1 MTENIGGGHFLIQ
14 STSETAIFT
23 PEDFSKENKAIAK
36 SVKEFIAGE
45 IQSRWDDVEHVNNE
59 LSRELMLKAGEI
71 GLLAA
76 DIPEE
81 YDGMA
86 LDKVSSL
93 IIPDSLGQSAG
104 SFTITELNH
113 TGIGTLPLAFF
124 GTEDQKNRYLPGL
137 SSGQMIGAFGLTE
150 PDAGSDALNAATTAV
165 LSEDGKHYILNGSKC
180 FITNAGFADLIFA
193 FAKVDAKA
201 FTAFIVE
208 FDSNGISTDA
218 EEIKMGMKG
227 TSTRTVYFNNVKV
240 PVENVLGEVGKGH
253 VVALNALNMGRFK
266 LGAVCVGNARAT
278 LSEAVKYARQRVQFG
293 QPICEFGLI
302 KEKIGEMATR
312 VFAGESMMYRTA
324 GVIEQM
330 IEKEEEASAEDI
342 GRVTAAALSEYLI
355 ECSIMKIYGSEV
367 QGFVT
372 DESVQVFGG
381 YGYIYENPAELSYRN
396 ARINRIWEGTNEIN
410 RITITNTLLKRAAQG
425 RLALKTD
432 PAALSNEF
440 ENLKPV
446 TESDPDALET
456 QKDMLNIAK
465 TITLNLISDASNR
478 FNGDLRS
485 HQELAGI
492 FSDMLIEIYAFE
504 SAYLRACKMNSNAK
518 ERNKDTKDAA
528 LQITKVLAV
537 RLFDTLQSLAFRG
550 LPAML
555 SGKSYSEKQ
564 FSIGRLFSPPPVD
577 TIAANRQIA
586 DKCIKKKG
594 YPFKII

>member
-1 MTENIGGGHFLIQ
+1 MTENVSGGEFLIR
-14 STSETAIFT
+14 AIAWDDTFIPEEFT
-23 PEDFSKENKAIAK
+23 KENKAIAK

-45 IQSRWDDVEHVNNE
+45 IQSRGDDVEHVNNA

-93 IIPDSLGQSAG
+93 IISDCLGQSAG
-104 SFTITELNH
+104 SFSITELNH

-124 GTEDQKNRYLPGL
+124 GTEDQKKRYLPGL

-150 PDAGSDALNAATTAV
+150 PDAGSDALNARTTAV

-208 FDSNGISTDA
+208 FDSDGISTDA
-218 EEIKMGMKG
+218 EEVKMGMKG
-227 TSTRTVYFNNVKV
+227 TSTRTVNFNNVKV
-240 PVENVLGEVGKGH
+240 QVENVLGEVGKGH

-266 LGAVCVGNARAT
+266 VGAVCVGNARGT
-278 LSEAVKYARQRVQFG
+278 FTEAVKYAMQRVQFG

-324 GVIEQM
+324 GVIDRM
-330 IEKEEEASAEDI
+330 IKKEGDTSAEDI

-355 ECSIMKIYGSEV
+355 ECSIMKIFGSEV
-367 QGFVT
+367 QGFVA
-372 DESVQVFGG
+372 DESIQIFGG

-432 PAALSNEF
+432 LAALSNDF
-440 ENLKPV
+440 ENLMPV

-465 TITLNLISDASNR
+465 TIALNLISDASNR
-478 FNGDLRS
+478 FNGDLRP

-504 SAYLRACKMNSNAK
+504 SAYLRACKMNSNQREK
-518 ERNKDTKDAA
+518 NKDTA
-528 LQITKVLAV
+528 LQITKVLSI
-537 RLFDTLQSLAFRG
+537 RLFDTLQSLSFRA
-550 LPAML
+550 LPAMQA
-555 SGKSYSEKQ
+555 GKSYAEKQ
-564 FSIGRLFSPPPVD
+564 LSIGRLLSPPLVD
-577 TIAANRQIA
+577 TIAINRQIA

>member
-1 MTENIGGGHFLIQ
+1 MTENLNGGHFLVQ
-14 STSETAIFT
+14 STPETAVFT

-45 IQSRWDDVEHVNNE
+45 IQSRWDEVEHVNNE
-59 LSRELMLKAGEI
+59 LSRELMRKAGEI

-93 IIPDSLGQSAG
+93 IISDILGQGAG

-124 GTEDQKNRYLPGL
+124 GTEDQKKRYLPGL
-137 SSGQMIGAFGLTE
+137 SSGQLIGAFGLTE
-150 PDAGSDALNAATTAV
+150 PDAGSDALNANTTAA
-165 LSEDGKHYILNGSKC
+165 LSEDGKHYILNGTKC

-208 FDSNGISTDA
+208 FDADGITTDA
-218 EEIKMGMKG
+218 EEVKMGMKG
-227 TSTRTVYFNNVKV
+227 TSTRTVNFNNVKV

-266 LGAVCVGNARAT
+266 VGAVCVGNARGT
-278 LSEAVKYARQRVQFG
+278 FSEAVKYARQRVQFG

-324 GVIEQM
+324 GVIDQM
-330 IEKEEEASAEDI
+330 IKRQGDTSAEDI

-355 ECSIMKIYGSEV
+355 ECSIMKIYGSEI
-367 QGFVT
+367 QGFVA
-372 DESVQVFGG
+372 DESVQIFGG
-381 YGYIYENPAELSYRN
+381 YGYIYENPAELSFRN

-410 RITITNTLLKRAAQG
+410 RITIANTLLKRAAQG
-425 RLALKTD
+425 RPALKTER
-432 PAALSNEF
+432 AAQSNEF
-440 ENLKPV
+440 ENLRPV

-465 TITLNLISDASNR
+465 TITFNLISDANSR
-478 FNGDLRS
+478 FNGDLRP

-504 SAYLRACKMNSNAK
+504 SAYLRACKLNSNQKA
-518 ERNKDTKDAA
+518 RNKKTAS
-528 LQITKVLAV
+528 QITKVLAV

-550 LPAML
+550 LPAMVA
-555 SGKSYSEKQ
+555 GKSYAERQS
-564 FSIGRLFSPPPVD
+564 SIGRLFSPPPVD
-577 TIAANRQIA
+577 TIAANRRIA
-586 DKCIKKKG
+586 DRCIQKKG

>member
-1 MTENIGGGHFLIQ
+1 MTENVSGGEFLIR
-14 STSETAIFT
+14 SIAWEDTFIPEEFT
-23 PEDFSKENKAIAK
+23 KENKAIAK
-36 SVKEFIAGE
+36 SVKEFVAGE
-45 IQSRWDDVEHVNNE
+45 IQSRGDEVEHVNNE

-93 IIPDSLGQSAG
+93 IISDCLGQSAG
-104 SFTITELNH
+104 SFSITELNH

-124 GTEDQKNRYLPGL
+124 GTEDQKKRYLPGL
-137 SSGQMIGAFGLTE
+137 CSGEMIGAFGLTE
-150 PDAGSDALNAATTAV
+150 PDAGSDALNARTTAV

-193 FAKVDAKA
+193 FAKADAKA

-208 FDSNGISTDA
+208 FDSDGISTDA
-218 EEIKMGMKG
+218 EEVKMGMKG
-227 TSTRTVYFNNVKV
+227 TSTRTVNFNNVKV

-266 LGAVCVGNARAT
+266 VGAVCVGNARGT
-278 LSEAVKYARQRVQFG
+278 FTEAVKYASQRVQFG

-302 KEKIGEMATR
+302 KEKIGEMAAR

-324 GVIEQM
+324 GVIDRM
-330 IEKEEEASAEDI
+330 IKNEGDTSAEDI

-355 ECSIMKIYGSEV
+355 ECSIMKIFGSEV
-367 QGFVT
+367 QGFVA
-372 DESVQVFGG
+372 DESIQIFGG

-425 RLALKTD
+425 HLALQRD
-432 PAALSNEF
+432 PAAPSNDF
-440 ENLKPV
+440 ENLMPV
-446 TESDPDALET
+446 AENDPDGLEA

-465 TITLNLISDASNR
+465 TVTLNLIGDASIR
-478 FNGDLRS
+478 FNGDLRP
-485 HQELAGI
+485 HQELAGS

-504 SAYLRACKMNSNAK
+504 SAYLRACKMNSNQK
-518 ERNKDTKDAA
+518 EKNRNTA
-528 LQITKVLAV
+528 LQITKVLSI
-537 RLFDTLQSLAFRG
+537 RLFDRLRSLAFRA
-550 LPAML
+550 LPAIQA
-555 SGKSYSEKQ
+555 GKSYAEKQ
-564 FSIGRLFSPPPVD
+564 SSIARLLSPPLVD
-577 TIAANRQIA
+577 TIALNRRIA
-586 DKCIKKKG
+586 EQCVQKKG

>member
-1 MTENIGGGHFLIQ
+1 MTENVSGGEFLIRAVAWED
-14 STSETAIFT
+14 TFIPEEFT
-23 PEDFSKENKAIAK
+23 KENTAIAK

-45 IQSRWDDVEHVNNE
+45 IQSRGDDVEHVNNA

-93 IIPDSLGQSAG
+93 IISDCLGQSAG
-104 SFTITELNH
+104 SFSITELNH

-124 GTEDQKNRYLPGL
+124 GTEDQKKRYLPGL
-137 SSGQMIGAFGLTE
+137 SSGQMVGAFGLTE
-150 PDAGSDALNAATTAV
+150 PDAGSDALNARTTAV

-208 FDSNGISTDA
+208 FDSDGISTDA
-218 EEIKMGMKG
+218 EEVKMGMKG
-227 TSTRTVYFNNVKV
+227 TSTRTVNFNNVKV

-266 LGAVCVGNARAT
+266 VGAVCVGNARGT
-278 LSEAVKYARQRVQFG
+278 FTEAVKYASQRVQFG

-324 GVIEQM
+324 GVIDRM
-330 IEKEEEASAEDI
+330 IKKEGDTSAEDI

-355 ECSIMKIYGSEV
+355 ECSIMKIFGSEI
-367 QGFVT
+367 QGFVA
-372 DESVQVFGG
+372 DESIQIFGG
-381 YGYIYENPAELSYRN
+381 YGYIYENPAELAYRN

-432 PAALSNEF
+432 PAALSNDF
-440 ENLKPV
+440 ENLMPV

-465 TITLNLISDASNR
+465 TITLNLINEASNR
-478 FNGDLRS
+478 FNGDLRP

-504 SAYLRACKMNSNAK
+504 SAYLRACKMNSNQK
-518 ERNKDTKDAA
+518 EKNKDTA
-528 LQITKVLAV
+528 LQITKVLSI
-537 RLFDTLQSLAFRG
+537 RLFDTLQSLSFRA
-550 LPAML
+550 LPAMQA
-555 SGKSYSEKQ
+555 GKSYAEKQ
-564 FSIGRLFSPPPVD
+564 LSIGRLLSPPLID
-577 TIAANRQIA
+577 TIAINRQIA
-586 DKCIKKKG
+586 DKCVKKKG

>member
-1 MTENIGGGHFLIQ
+1 MTENMKGGHFLIQ
-14 STSETAIFT
+14 STPETAIFT
-23 PEDFSKENKAIAK
+23 PENFTKEHKAIAK
-36 SVKEFIAGE
+36 SVKEFVAGE
-45 IQSRWDDVEHVNNE
+45 IQSRGDEVEHVNNE
-59 LSRELMLKAGEI
+59 LSRELMLKAGDI

-93 IIPDSLGQSAG
+93 IISDILGQGAG
-104 SFTITELNH
+104 SFAITELNP

-124 GTEDQKNRYLPGL
+124 GTEDQKKRYLPGL
-137 SSGQMIGAFGLTE
+137 SSGQLIGAFGLTE

-208 FDSNGISTDA
+208 FGSDGLSTDA

-227 TSTRTVYFNNVKV
+227 TSTRMVNFNNVKV

-253 VVALNALNMGRFK
+253 VAALNALNMGRFK

-278 LSEAVKYARQRVQFG
+278 FTEAVNYARQRVQFG

-302 KEKIGEMATR
+302 KEKIGEMATL

-330 IEKEEEASAEDI
+330 IEKEGKTSAEDI

-355 ECSIMKIYGSEV
+355 ECSIMKIYGSEI
-367 QGFVT
+367 QSFVT
-372 DESVQVFGG
+372 DESVQIFGG
-381 YGYIYENPAELSYRN
+381 YGFIYENPAELSYRN

-425 RLALKTD
+425 HLALKTD
-432 PAALSNEF
+432 PAALQKEF
-440 ENLKPV
+440 ENLTPV
-446 TESDPDALET
+446 TESDPNALET

-465 TITLNLISDASNR
+465 TITLDLISDASNR
-478 FNGDLRS
+478 FNGDLRP

-504 SAYLRACKMNSNAK
+504 SAYLRACKMNSNKK
-518 ERNKDTKDAA
+518 ERNKETA
-528 LQITKVLAV
+528 LQIAKVLAV
-537 RLFDTLQSLAFRG
+537 RLFDTLQSLAVRG

-564 FSIGRLFSPPPVD
+564 TSIGRLFSPPAVD
-577 TIAANRQIA
+577 TIATNRQIA

>member
-1 MTENIGGGHFLIQ
+1 MTENVSGGEFLIRAVAWED
-14 STSETAIFT
+14 TFIPEEFT
-23 PEDFSKENKAIAK
+23 KENTAIAK

-45 IQSRWDDVEHVNNE
+45 IQSRGDDVEHVNNA

-93 IIPDSLGQSAG
+93 IISDCLGQGAG
-104 SFTITELNH
+104 SFSITELNH

-124 GTEDQKNRYLPGL
+124 GTQDQKKRYLPGL
-137 SSGQMIGAFGLTE
+137 SSGQMVGAFGLTE
-150 PDAGSDALNAATTAV
+150 PDAGSDALNARTTAA

-208 FDSNGISTDA
+208 FDSDGISTDA
-218 EEIKMGMKG
+218 EEVKMGMKG
-227 TSTRTVYFNNVKV
+227 TSTRTVNFNNVKV

-266 LGAVCVGNARAT
+266 VGAVCVGNARGT
-278 LSEAVKYARQRVQFG
+278 FTEAVKYASQRVQFG

-324 GVIEQM
+324 GVIDRM
-330 IEKEEEASAEDI
+330 IKKEGDTSAEDI

-355 ECSIMKIYGSEV
+355 ECSIMKIFGSEI
-367 QGFVT
+367 QGFVA
-372 DESVQVFGG
+372 DESIQIFGG
-381 YGYIYENPAELSYRN
+381 YGYIYENPAELAYRN

-432 PAALSNEF
+432 PAAVSNDF
-440 ENLKPV
+440 ENLMPV

-456 QKDMLNIAK
+456 QKDMLNITK
-465 TITLNLISDASNR
+465 TITLNLINEASNR
-478 FNGDLRS
+478 FNGDLRP

-504 SAYLRACKMNSNAK
+504 SAYLRACKMNSNQK
-518 ERNKDTKDAA
+518 EKNKGTA
-528 LQITKVLAV
+528 LQITKVLSI
-537 RLFDTLQSLAFRG
+537 RLFDTLQSLSFRA
-550 LPAML
+550 LPAMQA
-555 SGKSYSEKQ
+555 GKSYAEKQ
-564 FSIGRLFSPPPVD
+564 LSIGRLLSPPRID
-577 TIAANRQIA
+577 TIAINRQIA
-586 DKCIKKKG
+586 DKCVKKKG

>member
-1 MTENIGGGHFLIQ
+1 MTETVSGGEFLIRVIVWED
-14 STSETAIFT
+14 TFI
-23 PEDFSKENKAIAK
+23 PEEFSKENKAIAK

-45 IQSRWDDVEHVNNE
+45 IQSRGDEVEHVNNE

-93 IIPDSLGQSAG
+93 IISDSLGQGAG

-124 GTEDQKNRYLPGL
+124 GTEDQKKRYLPGL
-137 SSGQMIGAFGLTE
+137 CSGELIGAFGLTE
-150 PDAGSDALNAATTAV
+150 PDAGSDALNPSTTAV
-165 LSEDGKHYILNGSKC
+165 LSEDGQHYILNGSKS

-193 FAKVDAKA
+193 FAKVDAQA

-208 FDSNGISTDA
+208 FDADGISTDA
-218 EEIKMGMKG
+218 EEVKMGMKG
-227 TSTRTVYFNNVKV
+227 TSTRTVNFKNVKV

-266 LGAVCVGNARAT
+266 VGAVCVGNARGT
-278 LSEAVKYARQRVQFG
+278 FTEAVKYARQRVQFG

-330 IEKEEEASAEDI
+330 IEKEGKTSAEDI

-355 ECSIMKIYGSEV
+355 ECSIMKIYGSEI
-367 QGFVT
+367 QSFVT
-372 DESVQVFGG
+372 DESVQIFGG
-381 YGYIYENPAELSYRN
+381 YGFIYENPAELSYRN

-425 RLALKTD
+425 HLALITD
-432 PAALSNEF
+432 PAALQKEF
-440 ENLKPV
+440 KNLTPV

-456 QKDMLNIAK
+456 LKDMLNIAK
-465 TITLNLISDASNR
+465 TITLDLISDASNR
-478 FNGDLRS
+478 FNGELRP

-504 SAYLRACKMNSNAK
+504 SAYLRACKMNSNKK
-518 ERNKDTKDAA
+518 ERNKETA
-528 LQITKVLAV
+528 LQIAKVLAV
-537 RLFDTLQSLAFRG
+537 RLFDTLQSLAIRG
-550 LPAML
+550 LPAMH
-555 SGKSYSEKQ
+555 SGKSYSKKQ
-564 FSIGRLFSPPPVD
+564 SSIGRLFSPPPVD
-577 TIAANRQIA
+577 TIATNRQIA

-594 YPFKII
+594 YPFKNI

>member
-1 MTENIGGGHFLIQ
+1 MTEHVSGGEFLIRMIDWDD
-14 STSETAIFT
+14 TFI
-23 PEDFSKENKAIAK
+23 PEEFSKENKAIAK

-45 IQSRWDDVEHVNNE
+45 IQSRGDEVEHVNNE

-93 IIPDSLGQSAG
+93 IISDSLGQGAG

-124 GTEDQKNRYLPGL
+124 GTEDQKKRYLPGL
-137 SSGQMIGAFGLTE
+137 SSGKLIGAFGLTE
-150 PDAGSDALNAATTAV
+150 PDAGSDALNARTTAV
-165 LSEDGKHYILNGSKC
+165 LSEDGKHYILNGSKS

-208 FDSNGISTDA
+208 FDADGISTDA
-218 EEIKMGMKG
+218 EEVKMGMKG
-227 TSTRTVYFNNVKV
+227 TSTRTVNFNNVIV

-266 LGAVCVGNARAT
+266 VGAVCVGNARGT
-278 LSEAVKYARQRVQFG
+278 FSEAVKYARQRVQFG

-302 KEKIGEMATR
+302 KEKIGEMAAR

-324 GVIEQM
+324 AVIDRM
-330 IEKEEEASAEDI
+330 IKKEGDTSADDI

-355 ECSIMKIYGSEV
+355 ECSIMKIFGSEV
-367 QGFVT
+367 QGFVA
-372 DESVQVFGG
+372 DESIQIFGG
-381 YGYIYENPAELSYRN
+381 YGYIYENPAELAYRN

-410 RITITNTLLKRAAQG
+410 RMTITNTLLKRAAQG
-425 RLALKTD
+425 RLSLKTD
-432 PAALSNEF
+432 ATAESNDF
-440 ENLKPV
+440 ENLMPV

-456 QKDMLNIAK
+456 QNDMLKIAK
-465 TITLNLISDASNR
+465 VITLNLISDAIIQ
-478 FNGDLRS
+478 FNGDLRP

-504 SAYLRACKMNSNAK
+504 SAYLRACKMNSRKK
-518 ERNKDTKDAA
+518 ERNKDTA
-528 LQITKVLAV
+528 LLITKVMSIS
-537 RLFDTLQSLAFRG
+537 LFDRLQSLSYRA
-550 LPAML
+550 LPAMQA
-555 SGKSYSEKQ
+555 GKSYTEKLL
-564 FSIGRLFSPPPVD
+564 SIGKLFSPPPVN
-577 TIAANRQIA
+577 TIATSRQIA
-586 DKCIKKKG
+586 DQCIKKKS

>member
-1 MTENIGGGHFLIQ
+1 MTENASGGEFLIR
-14 STSETAIFT
+14 AIGWDDTFI
-23 PEDFSKENKAIAK
+23 PEEFSKENKAIAK

-45 IQSRWDDVEHVNNE
+45 IQSRGDEVEHVNNE

-93 IIPDSLGQSAG
+93 IISDILGQGAG

-124 GTEDQKNRYLPGL
+124 GTEDQKKRYLPGL
-137 SSGQMIGAFGLTE
+137 SSGQMVGAFGLTE
-150 PDAGSDALNAATTAV
+150 PDAGSDALNPSTTAV
-165 LSEDGKHYILNGSKC
+165 LSEDGRHYILNGSKC

-201 FTAFIVE
+201 FTAFMVE
-208 FDSNGISTDA
+208 FDADGISTDA
-218 EEIKMGMKG
+218 EEVKMGMKG
-227 TSTRTVYFNNVKV
+227 TSTRTVNFNNVKV

-253 VVALNALNMGRFK
+253 LVALNALNMGRFK
-266 LGAVCVGNARAT
+266 VGAVCVGNARGT
-278 LSEAVKYARQRVQFG
+278 FIEAVKYAKQRVQFG

-324 GVIEQM
+324 GVIDQM
-330 IEKEEEASAEDI
+330 IKKEGDTPAGGI
-342 GRVTAAALSEYLI
+342 GRVTAAALVEYMI
-355 ECSIMKIYGSEV
+355 ECSIMKIFGSEI
-367 QGFVT
+367 QGFVA
-372 DESVQVFGG
+372 DESVQIFGG
-381 YGYIYENPAELSYRN
+381 YGYIYENPAELAYRN

-410 RITITNTLLKRAAQG
+410 RITIINTLLKRAAQG

-432 PAALSNEF
+432 PAALSNDF
-440 ENLKPV
+440 ENLMTV

-456 QKDMLNIAK
+456 QEDMLNIAK
-465 TITLNLISDASNR
+465 TITLNLIGDAINR
-478 FNGDLRS
+478 FNGDLRP

-492 FSDMLIEIYAFE
+492 FSDMLMEIYAFE
-504 SAYLRACKMNSNAK
+504 SAYLRACKMNSNK
-518 ERNKDTKDAA
+518 REKNKDTA
-528 LQITKVLAV
+528 LQITKVLSI
-537 RLFDTLQSLAFRG
+537 RLFDTLQSLSFRG
-550 LPAML
+550 LPAMQA
-555 SGKSYSEKQ
+555 GKSCAEKQ
-564 FSIGRLFSPPPVD
+564 LSIGRLFIPPRVD
-577 TIAANRQIA
+577 TIAINRQIA
-586 DKCIKKKG
+586 DKCIQKKG

>member
-1 MTENIGGGHFLIQ
+1 MMTEYVSGGEFLIR
-14 STSETAIFT
+14 AIAWDDTFI
-23 PEDFSKENKAIAK
+23 PEEFSKENKAIAK

-45 IQSRWDDVEHVNNE
+45 ILSRGDDVEHVNNA

-93 IIPDSLGQSAG
+93 IISDSLGQSAG

-113 TGIGTLPLAFF
+113 TGIGTLPVAFF

-150 PDAGSDALNAATTAV
+150 PDAGSDALNARTTAV
-165 LSEDGKHYILNGSKC
+165 LSEDGKHYILNGSKS

-193 FAKVDAKA
+193 FAKVDEKA

-208 FDSNGISTDA
+208 FDADGISTDA
-218 EEIKMGMKG
+218 EEVKMGMKG
-227 TSTRTVYFNNVKV
+227 TSTRTVNFNNVKV

-266 LGAVCVGNARAT
+266 VGAVCVGNARGT
-278 LSEAVKYARQRVQFG
+278 FSEAVKYARQRVQFG

-324 GVIEQM
+324 GVIDRM
-330 IEKEEEASAEDI
+330 IKKEGDTPAEDI

-355 ECSIMKIYGSEV
+355 ECSIMKIFGSEI
-367 QGFVT
+367 QGFVA
-372 DESVQVFGG
+372 DESIQIFGG

-432 PAALSNEF
+432 PAALSNDF
-440 ENLKPV
+440 ENLMPV
-446 TESDPDALET
+446 IESDPDALET
-456 QKDMLNIAK
+456 QEDMLNIAK
-465 TITLNLISDASNR
+465 TITLNLIGDAINR
-478 FNGDLRS
+478 FNGDLRP
-485 HQELAGI
+485 HQEIAGI

-504 SAYLRACKMNSNAK
+504 STYLRACKMDANKK
-518 ERNKDTKDAA
+518 EKNKDTA
-528 LQITKVLAV
+528 LQITKVLSI
-537 RLFDTLQSLAFRG
+537 RLFDTLQSLSLRG
-550 LPAML
+550 LPAIQA
-555 SGKSYSEKQ
+555 GKSYAEKQ
-564 FSIGRLFSPPPVD
+564 LSIARLFAPPLVD
-577 TIAANRQIA
+577 TIAINRQIA
-586 DKCIKKKG
+586 DKCIQKKG

>member
-1 MTENIGGGHFLIQ
+1 MTENVSGGEFL
-14 STSETAIFT
+14 TRAIAWEDTFIPEEFT
-23 PEDFSKENKAIAK
+23 KENKAIAK

-45 IQSRWDDVEHVNNE
+45 IQSRGDEVEHVNNA

-93 IIPDSLGQSAG
+93 IISDSLGQSAG
-104 SFTITELNH
+104 SFAITELNH
-113 TGIGTLPLAFF
+113 TGIGTLPVAFF
-124 GTEDQKNRYLPGL
+124 GTEDQKKRYLPGL

-150 PDAGSDALNAATTAV
+150 PDAGSDALNPRTTAV

-201 FTAFIVE
+201 FTAFMVE
-208 FDSNGISTDA
+208 FDADGISTDA
-218 EEIKMGMKG
+218 EEVKMGMKG
-227 TSTRTVYFNNVKV
+227 TSTRTVNFNNVKV

-266 LGAVCVGNARAT
+266 VGAVCVGNARGT
-278 LSEAVKYARQRVQFG
+278 FSEAVKYARQRVQFG

-324 GVIEQM
+324 GVIDRM
-330 IEKEEEASAEDI
+330 IKKEGDTPAEDI

-355 ECSIMKIYGSEV
+355 ECSIMKIFGSEV
-367 QGFVT
+367 QGFVA
-372 DESVQVFGG
+372 DESIQIFGG

-432 PAALSNEF
+432 PAALSNDF
-440 ENLKPV
+440 KNLRPV

-465 TITLNLISDASNR
+465 TITLNLISDVSKQ
-478 FNGDLRS
+478 FNGDLRP

-504 SAYLRACKMNSNAK
+504 SAYLRACKMNSNKK
-518 ERNKDTKDAA
+518 EKNTDTA
-528 LQITKVLAV
+528 LQITKVLSI
-537 RLFDTLQSLAFRG
+537 RLFDTLQSLSFRG
-550 LPAML
+550 LPAMQA
-555 SGKSYSEKQ
+555 GKSYAEKQ
-564 FSIGRLFSPPPVD
+564 LSIARLFSPPRVD
-577 TIAANRQIA
+577 TIAINRQIA
-586 DKCIKKKG
+586 DKCTKKKG

>member
-1 MTENIGGGHFLIQ
+1 MTENVSGGEFLIR
-14 STSETAIFT
+14 SMAWEDTFIPEEFT
-23 PEDFSKENKAIAK
+23 KENKAIAK

-45 IQSRWDDVEHVNNE
+45 IQSRGDEVEHVNNE

-93 IIPDSLGQSAG
+93 IISDCLGQGAG
-104 SFTITELNH
+104 SFSITELNH

-124 GTEDQKNRYLPGL
+124 GTEDQKKRYLPGL
-137 SSGQMIGAFGLTE
+137 SSGEMIGAFGLTE
-150 PDAGSDALNAATTAV
+150 PDAGSDALNARTTAS

-208 FDSNGISTDA
+208 FDSDGIATDA
-218 EEIKMGMKG
+218 EEVKMGMKG
-227 TSTRTVYFNNVKV
+227 TSTRTVNFNNVKV

-266 LGAVCVGNARAT
+266 VGAVCVGNARGT
-278 LSEAVKYARQRVQFG
+278 FSEAVKYAIQRVQFG

-302 KEKIGEMATR
+302 KEKIGEMAAR

-324 GVIEQM
+324 GEIDRM
-330 IEKEEEASAEDI
+330 IKGEGDTSAENI
-342 GRVTAAALSEYLI
+342 GRITAAALSEYLI
-355 ECSIMKIYGSEV
+355 ECSIMKIFGSEV
-367 QGFVT
+367 QGFVA
-372 DESVQVFGG
+372 DESIQIFGG
-381 YGYIYENPAELSYRN
+381 YGYIYENPAELAYRN

-410 RITITNTLLKRAAQG
+410 RVTITNTLLKRASQG
-425 RLALKTD
+425 RLTLKAD
-432 PAALSNEF
+432 PAPVSNDF
-440 ENLKPV
+440 ENLGPV
-446 TESDPDALET
+446 TEREPDTLET

-465 TITLNLISDASNR
+465 TVTLDLISDAGNR
-478 FNGDLRS
+478 FNWDLRP

-504 SAYLRACKMNSNAK
+504 SAYLRACKMNFNPK
-518 ERNKDTKDAA
+518 EKNKDTA
-528 LQITKVLAV
+528 LQITKVLSM
-537 RLFDTLQSLAFRG
+537 RLFDRMRSLAFRA
-550 LPAML
+550 LPAMRA
-555 SGKSYSEKQ
+555 GKSYAEKQ
-564 FSIGRLFSPPPVD
+564 SSIGRFFLPPPVD
-577 TIAANRQIA
+577 TIAVNRQIA
-586 DKCIKKKG
+586 DTCVQKKG

>member
-1 MTENIGGGHFLIQ
+1 MTENMNGGHFLFQ

-23 PEDFSKENKAIAK
+23 PEDFTRENKAIAK

-45 IQSRWDDVEHVNNE
+45 ILSRGDEVEHVNNE
-59 LSRELMLKAGEI
+59 LSRELMRKAGEI

-93 IIPDSLGQSAG
+93 IISDSLGQSAG

-124 GTEDQKNRYLPGL
+124 GTEDQKKRYLPGL
-137 SSGQMIGAFGLTE
+137 CSGELIGAFGLTE
-150 PDAGSDALNAATTAV
+150 PDAGSDALNPSTTAV
-165 LSEDGKHYILNGSKC
+165 LSEDGTHYILNGSKC

-208 FDSNGISTDA
+208 FDADGISTDA
-218 EEIKMGMKG
+218 EEVKMGMKG
-227 TSTRTVYFNNVKV
+227 TSTRTVNFNTVKV

-266 LGAVCVGNARAT
+266 VGAVCVGNARST
-278 LSEAVKYARQRVQFG
+278 FSEAVKYARQRVQFG

-302 KEKIGEMATR
+302 KEKIGEMAIR

-324 GVIEQM
+324 GVIDRM
-330 IEKEEEASAEDI
+330 IKNEGETSAQDI

-355 ECSIMKIYGSEV
+355 ECSIMKIFGSEI
-367 QGFVT
+367 QGYVA
-372 DESVQVFGG
+372 DESVQIFGG

-410 RITITNTLLKRAAQG
+410 RITIINTLLKRAAQG

-432 PAALSNEF
+432 PTAISKDL
-440 ENLKPV
+440 ENLVPV
-446 TESDPDALET
+446 IESDPDALET

-465 TITLNLISDASNR
+465 TITLNLISDASQR
-478 FNGDLRS
+478 FGGDLRP

-504 SAYLRACKMNSNAK
+504 SAYLRACKMNANQK
-518 ERNKDTKDAA
+518 EKNGDTA
-528 LQITKVLAV
+528 LQITKVLSV
-537 RLFDTLQSLAFRG
+537 RLFDRLRSLAFRA
-550 LPAML
+550 LPAMQA
-555 SGKSYSEKQ
+555 GKSYAETQS
-564 FSIGRLFSPPPVD
+564 SIGRLFSPPPLD
-577 TIAANRQIA
+577 TIAINRQIA
-586 DKCIKKKG
+586 DICVQKKG

>member
-1 MTENIGGGHFLIQ
+1 MTETVSGGEFLIR
-14 STSETAIFT
+14 TIDWDDTFIPEEFT
-23 PEDFSKENKAIAK
+23 KENKAIAK

-45 IQSRWDDVEHVNNE
+45 IQSRGDEVEHVNNE

-76 DIPEE
+76 DVPEE

-93 IIPDSLGQSAG
+93 IISDSLGQGAG

-124 GTEDQKNRYLPGL
+124 GTEDQKKRYLPGL
-137 SSGQMIGAFGLTE
+137 SSGQLIGAFGLTE
-150 PDAGSDALNAATTAV
+150 PEAGSDALNARTTAV

-180 FITNAGFADLIFA
+180 FITNAGFADLIFV

-208 FDSNGISTDA
+208 FDADGISTDA
-218 EEIKMGMKG
+218 EEVKMGMKG
-227 TSTRTVYFNNVKV
+227 TSTRTVNFNNVKV

-266 LGAVCVGNARAT
+266 VGAVCVGDARST
-278 LSEAVKYARQRVQFG
+278 FSEAVKYAEQRVQFG

-324 GVIEQM
+324 SM
-330 IEKEEEASAEDI
+330 IDRMIKKEGESSAQDI
-342 GRVTAAALSEYLI
+342 GRITAAALSEYLI
-355 ECSIMKIYGSEV
+355 ECSIMKVFGSEV
-367 QGFVT
+367 QGFVA
-372 DESVQVFGG
+372 DESIQIFGG
-381 YGYIYENPAELSYRN
+381 YGYIYENPAELAYRN

-425 RLALKTD
+425 HLALKTE
-432 PAALSNEF
+432 PAAESNDF
-440 ENLKPV
+440 ENLLPV
-446 TESDPDALET
+446 AESDPDALET
-456 QKDMLNIAK
+456 QNDMLNIAK
-465 TITLNLISDASNR
+465 VITLNLIRDAINQ
-478 FNGDLRS
+478 FNGDLRP

-504 SAYLRACKMNSNAK
+504 SAHLRACKMNSNQREK
-518 ERNKDTKDAA
+518 NKDTA
-528 LQITKVLAV
+528 LQITKVLSK
-537 RLFDTLQSLAFRG
+537 RLFDRLQSLSYRA
-550 LPAML
+550 LPAMHP
-555 SGKSYSEKQ
+555 GKSFTDKQ
-564 FSIGRLFSPPPVD
+564 LSIGRLFSPPPVD
-577 TIAANRQIA
+577 TIAINRQIA
-586 DKCIKKKG
+586 DKCIQKKG

>member
-1 MTENIGGGHFLIQ
+1 MTETVSGGEFLIK
-14 STSETAIFT
+14 TIAWEDTFIPEEFT
-23 PEDFSKENKAIAK
+23 KENRAIAK

-45 IQSRWDDVEHVNNE
+45 IQSRGDEVEHVNNA

-86 LDKVSSL
+86 LDKISSL
-93 IIPDSLGQSAG
+93 IISDSLGQGAG
-104 SFTITELNH
+104 SFSITELNH

-124 GTEDQKNRYLPGL
+124 GTEDQKKRYLPGL
-137 SSGQMIGAFGLTE
+137 CSGEMIGAFGLTE
-150 PDAGSDALNAATTAV
+150 PEAGSDALNARTTAV

-208 FDSNGISTDA
+208 FDSDGFSTDA
-218 EEIKMGMKG
+218 EEVKMGMKG
-227 TSTRTVYFNNVKV
+227 TSTRTVNFNNVKV

-266 LGAVCVGNARAT
+266 VGAVCVGNARGT
-278 LSEAVKYARQRVQFG
+278 FTEAVKYAGQRVQFG

-302 KEKIGEMATR
+302 KEKIGEMAAR

-324 GVIEQM
+324 AAIDRM
-330 IEKEEEASAEDI
+330 IKREGDTSAEDI

-355 ECSIMKIYGSEV
+355 ECSIMKIFGSEI
-367 QGFVT
+367 QGFVA
-372 DESVQVFGG
+372 DESIQIFGG
-381 YGYIYENPAELSYRN
+381 YGYIYENPAELAYRN

-425 RLALKTD
+425 HLALKTD
-432 PAALSNEF
+432 SAASSNDF
-440 ENLKPV
+440 ENLAPV
-446 TESDPDALET
+446 SESDADALET

-465 TITLNLISDASNR
+465 TIALDLIGDAGSR
-478 FNGDLRS
+478 FDWDLRP

-504 SAYLRACKMNSNAK
+504 SVYLRACKMNSNQK
-518 ERNKDTKDAA
+518 EKNRDTA
-528 LQITKVLAV
+528 LQITKVLSI
-537 RLFDTLQSLAFRG
+537 RLFDRLRSLAFRA
-550 LPAML
+550 LPAMHT
-555 SGKSYSEKQ
+555 GKSYAEKQ
-564 FSIGRLFSPPPVD
+564 SSIGRLLSPPPVD
-577 TIAANRQIA
+577 TIAINRQIA
-586 DKCIKKKG
+586 DTCVQKKG

>member
-1 MTENIGGGHFLIQ
+1 MTENISGGEFLIR
-14 STSETAIFT
+14 TIDWHDMFIPEEFT
-23 PEDFSKENKAIAK
+23 KENKAIAK
-36 SVKEFIAGE
+36 SVKEFITGE
-45 IQSRWDDVEHVNNE
+45 IQSRGDEVEHVNNE

-81 YDGMA
+81 YDGMS

-93 IIPDSLGQSAG
+93 IISDILGQGAG

-113 TGIGTLPLAFF
+113 TGIGTLPLAYF
-124 GTEDQKNRYLPGL
+124 GTEDQKKRYLPGL
-137 SSGQMIGAFGLTE
+137 SSGQLIGAFGLTE
-150 PDAGSDALNAATTAV
+150 PDAGSDALNATTTAV

-180 FITNAGFADLIFA
+180 FITNSGFADLIFA

-208 FDSNGISTDA
+208 FDSDGLSTDA
-218 EEIKMGMKG
+218 EESKMGMKG
-227 TSTRTVYFNNVKV
+227 TSTRTVNFNNVKV

-278 LSEAVKYARQRVQFG
+278 FNEAVQYARQRVQFG

-302 KEKIGEMATR
+302 KEKIGEMAAR

-324 GVIEQM
+324 DVIEQM
-330 IEKEEEASAEDI
+330 IEKEEENSAEDI

-355 ECSIMKIYGSEV
+355 ECSIMKIYGSEI

-425 RLALKTD
+425 RLALKTVQEG
-432 PAALSNEF
+432 LSDAF

-465 TITLNLISDASNR
+465 TITLDLISDASNR
-478 FNGDLRS
+478 FNGDLRP

-504 SAYLRACKMNSNAK
+504 SAYLRACKMNYNKK
-518 ERNKDTKDAA
+518 ERNKDTA

-537 RLFDTLQSLAFRG
+537 RLFDRLQSLAFRG
-550 LPAML
+550 LPAMQ
-555 SGKSYSEKQ
+555 SGKSFSEKQ
-564 FSIGRLFSPPPVD
+564 SSIGRLFSPPPVD
-577 TIAANRQIA
+577 TIATNRQIA
-586 DKCIKKKG
+586 DKCIKKRG

>member
-1 MTENIGGGHFLIQ
+1 MTENVSGGEFLIRAVAWED
-14 STSETAIFT
+14 TFIPEEFT
-23 PEDFSKENKAIAK
+23 KENTAIAK

-45 IQSRWDDVEHVNNE
+45 IQSRGDDVEHVNNA

-93 IIPDSLGQSAG
+93 IISDCLGQSAG
-104 SFTITELNH
+104 SFSITELNH

-124 GTEDQKNRYLPGL
+124 GTQDQKKRYLPGL
-137 SSGQMIGAFGLTE
+137 SSGQMVGAFGLTE
-150 PDAGSDALNAATTAV
+150 PDAGSDALNARTTAA

-208 FDSNGISTDA
+208 FDSDGISTDA
-218 EEIKMGMKG
+218 EEVKMGMKG
-227 TSTRTVYFNNVKV
+227 TSTRTVNFNNVKV

-266 LGAVCVGNARAT
+266 VGAVCVGNARGT
-278 LSEAVKYARQRVQFG
+278 FTEAVKYASQRVQFG

-324 GVIEQM
+324 GVIDRM
-330 IEKEEEASAEDI
+330 IKKEGDTSAEDI

-355 ECSIMKIYGSEV
+355 ECSIMKIFGSEV
-367 QGFVT
+367 QGFVA
-372 DESVQVFGG
+372 DESIQIFGG
-381 YGYIYENPAELSYRN
+381 YGYIYENPAELAYRN

-432 PAALSNEF
+432 PAALSNDF
-440 ENLKPV
+440 ENLMPV
-446 TESDPDALET
+446 AESDPEALET

-465 TITLNLISDASNR
+465 TITLNLINEASNR
-478 FNGDLRS
+478 FNGDLRP

-504 SAYLRACKMNSNAK
+504 SAYLRACKMNSNQK
-518 ERNKDTKDAA
+518 EKNKDTA
-528 LQITKVLAV
+528 LQITKVLSI
-537 RLFDTLQSLAFRG
+537 RLFDTLQSLSFRA
-550 LPAML
+550 LPAMQA
-555 SGKSYSEKQ
+555 GKSYAEKQ
-564 FSIGRLFSPPPVD
+564 LSIGRLLSPPLID
-577 TIAANRQIA
+577 TIAINRQIA
-586 DKCIKKKG
+586 DKCVKKKG